1 MTDIPVAQ
9 GKLEYVSFS
18 AYEAGKGKII
28 SLNTGNNECGVVIL
42 KGICDIQAPAKEWL
56 AIGERMS
63 IFSETP
69 PYVMY
74 LPHDTNFKIVALTD
88 LHFAV
93 AMTPSEKN
101 LEPRLV
107 TPQEI
112 PRIKRGSGNRVR
124 YVNRINA
131 IGVDTKLIFF
141 EVYSPEG
148 NWSSYP
154 PHKHDEEIPPKES
167 LLQEFYY
174 YQFNPEKG
182 FALQW
187 NFSDDLSLNEAAMVR
202 NHSLVAVPRGY
213 HTVVTAPGYE
223 GYYLNAMAGPTVNWN
238 FTVHPD
244 HKHLQDY

>member
-1 MTDIPVAQ
+1 MTITPIVH
-9 GKLEYVSFS
+9 GEMEYVSFFV
-18 AYEAGKGKII
+18 YELVKNQFM
-28 SLNTGNNECGVVIL
+28 SLNTGKNECGIVIL
-42 KGICDIQAPAKEWL
+42 KGRCDIHTPTTKWPAV
-56 AIGERMS
+56 GERMS
-63 IFSETP
+63 VFSTSP
-69 PYVMY
+69 PYVLY
-74 LPHDTNFKIVALTD
+74 LPHATEYTIAALTD

-93 AMTPSEKN
+93 AMTPSERN
-101 LEPRLV
+101 VEPRLV
-107 TPQEI
+107 RPQEI
-112 PRIKRGSGNRVR
+112 PRVERGSGNRRR
-124 YVNRINA
+124 YVHRINA
-131 IGVDTKLIFF
+131 INVDTRLIFF

-154 PHKHDEEIPPKES
+154 PHKHDEEIPPNEH

-174 YQFNPEKG
+174 YQFKPDKG

-187 NFSDDLSLNEAAMVR
+187 NFSEDLSQNEATMVR
-202 NHSLVAVPRGY
+202 NHSLIAVPKGY